1 MPQTG
6 IQTGTPEIPN
16 TSSSDESAQIEDN
29 EDEEQ

>member
-16 TSSSDESAQIEDN
+16 TSSCDESAQIEDD
-29 EDEEQ
+29 EDEE